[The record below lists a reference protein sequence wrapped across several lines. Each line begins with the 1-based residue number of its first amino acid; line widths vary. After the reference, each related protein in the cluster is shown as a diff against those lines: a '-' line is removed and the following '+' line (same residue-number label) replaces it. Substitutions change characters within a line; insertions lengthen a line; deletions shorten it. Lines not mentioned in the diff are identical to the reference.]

1 MRNNFLKALPL
12 LINLISLILICDN
25 GQAQCCSAGNPF
37 FYGEQANIGH
47 KQLQIIAGYKYSQS
61 DQYYHEDSK
70 ADIDFIDKAYFNY
83 LNLQIIYGLTPKF
96 SFQTDLGYFV
106 NRTEQ
111 YKKEDWKTINGYGI
125 GDAGLTI
132 KYQAYSSFSR
142 KISIIPSVGV
152 KFPIGVFDQEVD
164 HVKLPIT
171 VQPSSGSFK
180 YLLNLYLSKTFRK
193 SKFNLGFFGSAEF
206 PQLIDSEN
214 FYYKYGNMYLFSFVG
229 SYYLNDDLT
238 LGFEIRNEN
247 RNKATRE
254 NDQIVESS
262 GYNIVYVVPHISFA
276 FAKQWFIAI
285 NADIPVY
292 KYYNGIQLANKFA
305 ISARLSYH
313 INFDKEVLKEVEI
326 NKH

>member
-1 MRNNFLKALPL
+1 MVK
-12 LINLISLILICDN
+12 INSTVLTILLILIIWILTN
-25 GQAQCCSAGNPF
+25 KIGQTQCCSAGNPF
-37 FYGEQANIGH
+37 FYGEQANISH
-47 KQLQIIAGYKYSQS
+47 KQLQVIAGYKYSLS
-61 DQYYHEDSK
+61 DQYYHKDGK
-70 ADIDFIDKAYFNY
+70 VDIDFIDKAYFNY
-83 LNLQIIYGLTPKF
+83 LNLQLIYGLTRKF
-96 SFQTDLGYFV
+96 SIQTDLGYFI

-111 YKKEDWKTINGYGI
+111 YKMEGWETINGYGI

-132 KYQAYSSFSR
+132 KYLAYNSFRR
-142 KISIIPSVGV
+142 KISIIPSVGI

-180 YLLNLYLSKTFRK
+180 YLLNLYLSKTFKK

-206 PQLIDSEN
+206 PQLIDSEY
-214 FYYKYGNMYLFSFVG
+214 FYYKYGNLFLFSLVG
-229 SYYLNDDLT
+229 SYYLSDKLT
-238 LGFEIRNEN
+238 LGFEVRNEN

-254 NDQIVESS
+254 DDQIVESS
-262 GYNIVYVVPHISFA
+262 GYNIIYAVPHISYT

-285 NADIPVY
+285 NADIPAY

-305 ISARLSYH
+305 VSARLSFR

-326 NKH
+326 N